1 MRGPYD
7 VINIGYLFGMNP
19 NEARDAITVN
29 PRKLL
34 DAVGIKKRTL
44 SHTLFTRHVSQLQ
57 MNEVENLLQS
67 HQHYRVFEIMSD
79 NPSSILSTSL
89 VRHLTDKIY
98 EKRKVGALELQKLVV
113 DYINQ
118 NQMEQVEKIITIL
131 NGYVRAL
138 NPHTRKGGLLGL
150 AAVAIALGKH
160 SEKYSNVLLVPVL
173 ECLQDIDTRVRYY
186 ACEASYNIIKI
197 ARETALL
204 QFSVLFDALCKLAAD
219 PDKNT
224 RSGAELMER
233 QLKDIA
239 IHCNKLIIYA
249 KNSFVRR
256 YLISWVHDLQS
267 QPNINLLQYLP
278 EILDGL
284 FQILTEP
291 TPKIREACEVVLGQ
305 FLREIIQ
312 KPEAADLEHMVN
324 VLIVHAQSN
333 DCFAKYNALMWLHE
347 FLKLDGSRMKSF
359 LPGYVLVT
367 LPCLAYAES
376 DSDILQVSRRI
387 NTGLMTLV
395 SSEKSDHSSFELS
408 AMVEVLLPSLND
420 GEVSSKIAALKWIH
434 YLYEA
439 MSDKFF
445 IYMEELF
452 PCLLRLLS
460 DPSDEVVAL
469 DVTVLSDLCTG
480 KEGYNTTVE
489 KFGLPAGSVR
499 QLKAV
504 SPYFVHIM
512 KSLLDEFRSDCSFL
526 HDRGTFI
533 IRQLCSVLNVEDSCS
548 ILNSIFL
555 TAPELFSL
563 RNKLKDMPVHD
574 ESNDRNLFSSLY
586 LCWAHQPVAL
596 LALCL
601 IARKYKHAANIVHHF
616 SELEVNADLLVEID
630 KLIQLIESPIFTSLR
645 LHLLDPRYQAD
656 LATVLY
662 GLLMLLPQ
670 TEAFLILKRRLQC
683 MPTTLNFGMHCSD
696 QLKANEKS
704 SLDQNAEACVFREL
718 MEHFILIQQKHRE
731 YNTGKLKLKMREPF

>member
-1 MRGPYD
+1 
-7 VINIGYLFGMNP
+7 
-19 NEARDAITVN
+19 
-29 PRKLL
+29 
-34 DAVGIKKRTL
+34 
-44 SHTLFTRHVSQLQ
+44 
-57 MNEVENLLQS
+57 
-67 HQHYRVFEIMSD
+67 MSD

-239 IHCNKLIIYA
+239 IHCNKFDVFEFVCLLRERIYA

-395 SSEKSDHSSFELS
+395 SSEKSDHSSSFELS

-533 IRQLCSVLNVEDSCS
+533 IRQLCSVLNVEDVFHTLAVLLNVEQDLDYVSRVVQ

-555 TAPELFSL
+555 TAPELFTL
-563 RNKLKDMPVHD
+563 RSKLKDMPVHD

-616 SELEVNADLLVEID
+616 SELEVNADLLIEID

-656 LATVLY
+656 LAAVLY

-704 SLDQNAEACVFREL
+704 SLDQNAETCVFREL

>member
-1 MRGPYD
+1 
-7 VINIGYLFGMNP
+7 
-19 NEARDAITVN
+19 
-29 PRKLL
+29 
-34 DAVGIKKRTL
+34 
-44 SHTLFTRHVSQLQ
+44 
-57 MNEVENLLQS
+57 
-67 HQHYRVFEIMSD
+67 MSD

-239 IHCNKLIIYA
+239 IHCNKFDVFEFVCLLRERIYA

-395 SSEKSDHSSFELS
+395 SSEKSDNSSSFELS

-460 DPSDEVVAL
+460 DPSDEVYNLAKYISFFSCCSFKVVAL

-533 IRQLCSVLNVEDSCS
+533 IRQLCSVLNVEDVFHTLAVLLNVEQDLDYVSRVVQ

-656 LATVLY
+656 LAAVLY

>member
-1 MRGPYD
+1 
-7 VINIGYLFGMNP
+7 
-19 NEARDAITVN
+19 
-29 PRKLL
+29 
-34 DAVGIKKRTL
+34 
-44 SHTLFTRHVSQLQ
+44 
-57 MNEVENLLQS
+57 
-67 HQHYRVFEIMSD
+67 MSD

-239 IHCNKLIIYA
+239 IHCNKFDVFEFVCLLRERIYA

-395 SSEKSDHSSFELS
+395 SSEKSDNSSSFELS

-533 IRQLCSVLNVEDSCS
+533 IRQLCSVLNVEDVFHTLAVLLNVEQDLDYVSRVVQ

-630 KLIQLIESPIFTSLR
+630 KLIQLIESPIFTCILSFPIVALR

-656 LATVLY
+656 LAAVLY

>member
-1 MRGPYD
+1 
-7 VINIGYLFGMNP
+7 
-19 NEARDAITVN
+19 
-29 PRKLL
+29 
-34 DAVGIKKRTL
+34 
-44 SHTLFTRHVSQLQ
+44 
-57 MNEVENLLQS
+57 
-67 HQHYRVFEIMSD
+67 MSD

-113 DYINQ
+113 DYTNQ
-118 NQMEQVEKIITIL
+118 NQMEQVEKIISIL

-173 ECLQDIDTRVRYY
+173 ECLQDTDTRVRYY

-239 IHCNKLIIYA
+239 IHCNKFDVFEFVCLLRERIYA

-256 YLISWVHDLQS
+256 YLIAWVHDLQS

-312 KPEAADLEHMVN
+312 KPQAADLEHMVN

-359 LPGYVLVT
+359 LPGYLLVT

-376 DSDILQVSRRI
+376 ESDILQVSRRI
-387 NTGLMTLV
+387 NSGLMTLV
-395 SSEKSDHSSFELS
+395 SSEKCDNSNSFELS

-460 DPSDEVVAL
+460 DPSDEVVAF

-499 QLKAV
+499 KLKGV

-512 KSLLDEFRSDCSFL
+512 KSLLDEFRNDCSFL

-533 IRQLCSVLNVEDSCS
+533 IRQLCSVLKVEDVFHTLAVLLNVEQDLDFVSRVVQ

-601 IARKYKHAANIVHHF
+601 ISRKYKHAANIVHYF

-645 LHLLDPRYQAD
+645 LHLLDPTYQAD
-656 LATVLY
+656 LAAVLY

-683 MPTTLNFGMHCSD
+683 MPTLNFGMHCSD
-696 QLKANEKS
+696 QFKANEKS
-704 SLDQNAEACVFREL
+704 NLDQNAEACVFREL

-731 YNTGKLKLKMREPF
+731 YNSGKLKLKMREPF

>member
-1 MRGPYD
+1 MSP
-7 VINIGYLFGMNP
+7 VQVAP
-19 NEARDAITVN
+19 
-29 PRKLL
+29 
-34 DAVGIKKRTL
+34 TL
-44 SHTLFTRHVSQLQ
+44 
-57 MNEVENLLQS
+57 
-67 HQHYRVFEIMSD
+67 SD

-239 IHCNKLIIYA
+239 IHCNKFDVFEFVCLLRERIYA

-395 SSEKSDHSSFELS
+395 SSEKSDNSSSFELS

-533 IRQLCSVLNVEDSCS
+533 IRQLCSVLNVEDVFHTLAVLLNVEQDLDYVSRVVQ

-656 LATVLY
+656 LAAVLY

>member
-1 MRGPYD
+1 MSP
-7 VINIGYLFGMNP
+7 VQVAP
-19 NEARDAITVN
+19 
-29 PRKLL
+29 
-34 DAVGIKKRTL
+34 TL
-44 SHTLFTRHVSQLQ
+44 
-57 MNEVENLLQS
+57 
-67 HQHYRVFEIMSD
+67 SD

-233 QLKDIA
+233 QLK
-239 IHCNKLIIYA
+239 
-249 KNSFVRR
+249 
-256 YLISWVHDLQS
+256 VHDLQS

-395 SSEKSDHSSFELS
+395 SSEKSDNSSSFELS

-533 IRQLCSVLNVEDSCS
+533 IRQLCSVLNVEDVFHTLAVLLNVEQDLDYVSRVVQ

-574 ESNDRNLFSSLY
+574 ESKFVLVLVSL
-586 LCWAHQPVAL
+586 LGTSAGRVVGIVFDSEEVQ
-596 LALCL
+596 
-601 IARKYKHAANIVHHF
+601 ARGEYCPSF
-616 SELEVNADLLVEID
+616 
-630 KLIQLIESPIFTSLR
+630 
-645 LHLLDPRYQAD
+645 AD
-656 LATVLY
+656 LAAVLY

>member
-1 MRGPYD
+1 
-7 VINIGYLFGMNP
+7 
-19 NEARDAITVN
+19 
-29 PRKLL
+29 
-34 DAVGIKKRTL
+34 
-44 SHTLFTRHVSQLQ
+44 
-57 MNEVENLLQS
+57 
-67 HQHYRVFEIMSD
+67 MSD

-239 IHCNKLIIYA
+239 IHCNKFDVFEFVCLLRERIYA

-395 SSEKSDHSSFELS
+395 SSEKSDNSFELS

-533 IRQLCSVLNVEDSCS
+533 IRQLCSVLNVEDVFHTLAVLLNVEQDLDYVSRVVQ

-574 ESNDRNLFSSLY
+574 ESKFVLVVVSLLGTSAGRVVGIVFDSEEVQARGEY
-586 LCWAHQPVAL
+586 CPSFLSFPIVA
-596 LALCL
+596 
-601 IARKYKHAANIVHHF
+601 
-616 SELEVNADLLVEID
+616 
-630 KLIQLIESPIFTSLR
+630 LR

-656 LATVLY
+656 LAAVLY

-696 QLKANEKS
+696 QL
-704 SLDQNAEACVFREL
+704 
-718 MEHFILIQQKHRE
+718 
-731 YNTGKLKLKMREPF
+731 

>member
-1 MRGPYD
+1 
-7 VINIGYLFGMNP
+7 
-19 NEARDAITVN
+19 
-29 PRKLL
+29 
-34 DAVGIKKRTL
+34 
-44 SHTLFTRHVSQLQ
+44 
-57 MNEVENLLQS
+57 
-67 HQHYRVFEIMSD
+67 MSD

-239 IHCNKLIIYA
+239 IHCNKFDVFEFVCLLRERIYA

-333 DCFAKYNALMWLHE
+333 GQLMVVLYCFAKYNALMWLHE

-395 SSEKSDHSSFELS
+395 SSEKSDNSSSFELS

-533 IRQLCSVLNVEDSCS
+533 IRQLCSVLNVEDVFHTLAVLLNVEQDLDYVSRVVQ

-656 LATVLY
+656 LAAVLY

>member
-1 MRGPYD
+1 
-7 VINIGYLFGMNP
+7 
-19 NEARDAITVN
+19 
-29 PRKLL
+29 
-34 DAVGIKKRTL
+34 
-44 SHTLFTRHVSQLQ
+44 
-57 MNEVENLLQS
+57 
-67 HQHYRVFEIMSD
+67 MSD

-233 QLKDIA
+233 QLK
-239 IHCNKLIIYA
+239 
-249 KNSFVRR
+249 
-256 YLISWVHDLQS
+256 VHDLQS

-395 SSEKSDHSSFELS
+395 SSEKSDHSSSFELS

-533 IRQLCSVLNVEDSCS
+533 IRQLCSVLNVEDVFHTLAVLLNVEQDLDYVSRVVQ

-574 ESNDRNLFSSLY
+574 ESKFVLVVVSLLGTSAGRVVGIVFDSEEVQARGEY
-586 LCWAHQPVAL
+586 CPSFLSFPIVA
-596 LALCL
+596 
-601 IARKYKHAANIVHHF
+601 
-616 SELEVNADLLVEID
+616 
-630 KLIQLIESPIFTSLR
+630 LR

-696 QLKANEKS
+696 QL
-704 SLDQNAEACVFREL
+704 
-718 MEHFILIQQKHRE
+718 
-731 YNTGKLKLKMREPF
+731 